1 MSQFRLGYGEDIHRL
16 VEGRKLILGGIE
28 IPFEKGL
35 LGHSDADCLL
45 HALMDSLLGALA
57 LGDIG
62 LYFPSDDPEY
72 EGADSTKL
80 LAKVKSL
87 VDDSNYAI
95 SNVDLLLF
103 AEQPKLKPYRESIRS
118 NIANLLDLDISQ
130 VGFQAMSNEGLD
142 AVGRGEAIRAVS
154 TVLLERKEN
163 E

>member
-62 LYFPSDDPEY
+62 LYFPPDDPEY

-118 NIANLLDLDISQ
+118 NLAHRLDLEISQ
-130 VGFQAMSNEGLD
+130 VGFQAMSNEGLA

-154 TVLLERKEN
+154 TVLLARKEN

>member
-62 LYFPSDDPEY
+62 LYFPPDDPEY

-87 VDDSNYAI
+87 VEDSNYAI

>member
-62 LYFPSDDPEY
+62 LYFPPDDPEY